1 MESIYILTPEWFDT
15 IYLNYKNNE
24 VIRNLNQD
32 KGIFTKEKNKLLITW
47 NQWGKETLF
56 YFDNIYYNLD
66 ENDEI
71 KIFLESDY
79 FHDYAI
85 LTPKT
90 QSIFLKNYEHQN
102 GTYKFKEK
110 KLIIQW
116 NNQKEKDIYNS
127 INYGR
132 YFSSV
137 SSVLNN
143 KNQDLKD
150 IKNIAIFFPQYHE
163 FEENNQFWGKGF
175 TEWTLLK
182 QMPSYVNNQPIKQPY
197 EEMGYY
203 NLKNIEHRKYIEA
216 LANHYQ
222 IHGFCFYHYWFK
234 NKKVMYEPLE
244 LMLKDNKPNVKFMFC
259 WANEQWTKRWD
270 GGNNEILIGQDY
282 TDTQGNEEHFYY
294 LLDFFKHKNY
304 IKIENKP
311 VFIFYRIEEKDTEYI
326 QSIIYLWNKLA
337 KNAGFQGIYFM
348 RFLGPFNNT
357 IHLDGLDAYV
367 NFEPGNVCQQYY
379 ENIFSYDEDNII
391 FKNKDHY
398 EEEAYLNKNQDI
410 QKLVEKQIYSSGH
423 DHYQKIKDCDEGKKR
438 ISKFFVF
445 DGQKAYNKIIEQP
458 KKYEEQHRGIFCGWN
473 NSPRRNFTSDKF
485 HSYPHYYKNI
495 DVENFGDAYLSLL
508 KKINDKPNK
517 KIDFLFIS
525 AWNEWNEQA
534 ILEPNHIDGYNY
546 LHKLSEKYN
555 YFYEKKYHKTILNFS
570 HKGGGTEK
578 YMKDLKYLFPLY
590 NIIDINIKDIN
601 MKDTNNIQELE
612 KKYSSIPISF
622 IHINSFYQ
630 SSLLTNY
637 DSFFKNQFKTIRKI
651 ITIHDYQ
658 WLYPED
664 PNILTYLFSKDSINP
679 ENIKRL
685 DYLFSICN
693 YIIFPSYNIL
703 KNYNCVI
710 DMGKYNNK
718 LQVIFHNDL
727 INYHQNLHIP
737 MIQKKINIA
746 YIGHFIHFKGSE
758 IFQRIFKKY
767 AYYQNYEIHYHVFGY
782 LSYKEEK
789 NKIKHNQFHYHHS
802 YEENELISLLDENNI
817 HGVSHLSLFEES
829 YCYSLT
835 HSINS
840 GRPILFLNHGAFT
853 ERLKNQERYFSTT
866 LNNIQEQFELFLDFI
881 IKKQNIKKCDQI
893 NKQIQPKKWYL
904 MNYK

>member
-311 VFIFYRIEEKDTEYI
+311 VFIFYRIEEKDAEHI

-357 IHLDGLDAYV
+357 IHLDGLEAYV
-367 NFEPGNVCQQYY
+367 NFEPGNICQHYY
-379 ENIFSYDEDNII
+379 ENISSYDEDNII

-398 EEEAYLNKNQDI
+398 EEEAI
-410 QKLVEKQIYSSGH
+410 
-423 DHYQKIKDCDEGKKR
+423 
-438 ISKFFVF
+438 
-445 DGQKAYNKIIEQP
+445 
-458 KKYEEQHRGIFCGWN
+458 
-473 NSPRRNFTSDKF
+473 
-485 HSYPHYYKNI
+485 
-495 DVENFGDAYLSLL
+495 
-508 KKINDKPNK
+508 
-517 KIDFLFIS
+517 
-525 AWNEWNEQA
+525 
-534 ILEPNHIDGYNY
+534 
-546 LHKLSEKYN
+546 
-555 YFYEKKYHKTILNFS
+555 
-570 HKGGGTEK
+570 
-578 YMKDLKYLFPLY
+578 
-590 NIIDINIKDIN
+590 
-601 MKDTNNIQELE
+601 
-612 KKYSSIPISF
+612 
-622 IHINSFYQ
+622 
-630 SSLLTNY
+630 
-637 DSFFKNQFKTIRKI
+637 
-651 ITIHDYQ
+651 
-658 WLYPED
+658 
-664 PNILTYLFSKDSINP
+664 
-679 ENIKRL
+679 
-685 DYLFSICN
+685 
-693 YIIFPSYNIL
+693 
-703 KNYNCVI
+703 
-710 DMGKYNNK
+710 
-718 LQVIFHNDL
+718 
-727 INYHQNLHIP
+727 
-737 MIQKKINIA
+737 
-746 YIGHFIHFKGSE
+746 
-758 IFQRIFKKY
+758 
-767 AYYQNYEIHYHVFGY
+767 
-782 LSYKEEK
+782 
-789 NKIKHNQFHYHHS
+789 
-802 YEENELISLLDENNI
+802 
-817 HGVSHLSLFEES
+817 
-829 YCYSLT
+829 
-835 HSINS
+835 
-840 GRPILFLNHGAFT
+840 
-853 ERLKNQERYFSTT
+853 
-866 LNNIQEQFELFLDFI
+866 
-881 IKKQNIKKCDQI
+881 
-893 NKQIQPKKWYL
+893 
-904 MNYK
+904 